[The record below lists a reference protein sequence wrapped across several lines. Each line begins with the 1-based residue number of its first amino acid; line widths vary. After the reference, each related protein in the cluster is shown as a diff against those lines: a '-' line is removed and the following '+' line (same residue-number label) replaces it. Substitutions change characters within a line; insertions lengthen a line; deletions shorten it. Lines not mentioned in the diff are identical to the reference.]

1 MFLDIAVEN
10 FRSIKELQTLS
21 FEADNSRHL
30 DEYFVMEAGGYRVLK
45 MVPILGANASGKSN
59 VLEVFPFLRELVL
72 RPKNSKSEPI
82 KYDRFALDA
91 AWKNR
96 DTIIET
102 NFICDEKRY
111 YYRLELNN
119 TFVRNEQLRCQPFG
133 AKKDHAVFERTT
145 DESSLVSAIKWGE
158 KYASAEAR
166 KLQLNLTH
174 NVTVFGSFQRS
185 NVALAWMKAVVDWFH
200 EYMMPNVS
208 PHTDL
213 TEYTT
218 RKIASADIDKAQV
231 VDLLHKADVG
241 VDGLEIK
248 KKKKELPQSVVEMIL
263 KDNDTSDEV
272 KEKLRTDPTK
282 DSYEVGLSHC
292 GVVMEFDEES
302 KGTQRYYGLSS
313 ILLQL
318 IQEKH
323 FVAIDEL
330 EYRLHPDLYTHFVN
344 TYLMN
349 AKSSQL
355 VFTTHNR
362 EFLNDR
368 DQFRDDAV
376 YLTEKSDT
384 GATELYS
391 LIDFDSHSLRN
402 TTNRLNAYKAGILGG
417 VPRLGD
423 TYVSA
428 DPNLAN
434 DGQED

>member
-185 NVALAWMKAVVDWFH
+185 NVALAWMKAVVDWFD

-241 VDGLEIK
+241 VDG
-248 KKKKELPQSVVEMIL
+248 
-263 KDNDTSDEV
+263 
-272 KEKLRTDPTK
+272 
-282 DSYEVGLSHC
+282 
-292 GVVMEFDEES
+292 
-302 KGTQRYYGLSS
+302 
-313 ILLQL
+313 
-318 IQEKH
+318 
-323 FVAIDEL
+323 
-330 EYRLHPDLYTHFVN
+330 
-344 TYLMN
+344 
-349 AKSSQL
+349 
-355 VFTTHNR
+355 
-362 EFLNDR
+362 
-368 DQFRDDAV
+368 
-376 YLTEKSDT
+376 
-384 GATELYS
+384 
-391 LIDFDSHSLRN
+391 
-402 TTNRLNAYKAGILGG
+402 
-417 VPRLGD
+417 
-423 TYVSA
+423 
-428 DPNLAN
+428 
-434 DGQED
+434 